1 MQYASAAVHV
11 YVNSHF
17 CTSPKQG
24 EMRVQRPAS
33 IRIKAQ
39 NVHGKTQRLKLEGFT
54 ARVFQHEY
62 DHLEGTLFPDR
73 MQLDHLE
80 RERKKLEKMEADFRK
95 SDPRAE
101 IESCLARL
109 A

>member
-1 MQYASAAVHV
+1 M
-11 YVNSHF
+11 
-17 CTSPKQG
+17 
-24 EMRVQRPAS
+24 QRPAS